1 MEWMKLLSILVLLF
15 SHAAHARFTMHYS
28 FHYFTQATKDGTVK
42 TDKETTFHKLTLGGS
57 VNSKDTVYLG
67 WNINSWDTQSSYSNT
82 DSSLQLLEMGPRL
95 IWYLTNKTTFFLSFE
110 WNPYVKGKRDVQ
122 GTKTD
127 VSGSSTA
134 VGFGYRFEISRR
146 TGLGA
151 GVYYHSVGI
160 KEQTANETTNK
171 VSDSISQVMPKLE
184 FTVLF

>member
-1 MEWMKLLSILVLLF
+1 MKLFIFLLSLISSSAF
-15 SHAAHARFTMHYS
+15 ARFTMHYS
-28 FHYFTQATKDGTVK
+28 FHYSTQATKDGTVK

-57 VNSKDTVYLG
+57 INAKDTIYLG
-67 WNINSWDTQSSYSNT
+67 WNINSWDMQSAYSNT

-95 IWYLTNKTTFFLSFE
+95 IWYLSNKNTYFLSFD
-110 WNPYVKGKRDVQ
+110 WNPYVRGKRDVQ

-127 VSGSSTA
+127 VSGSSTTF
-134 VGFGYRFEISRR
+134 GFGYRFEISRR

-151 GVYYHSVGI
+151 GLYYHSVGI

-171 VSDSISQVMPKLE
+171 VSDTITQVMPKLE